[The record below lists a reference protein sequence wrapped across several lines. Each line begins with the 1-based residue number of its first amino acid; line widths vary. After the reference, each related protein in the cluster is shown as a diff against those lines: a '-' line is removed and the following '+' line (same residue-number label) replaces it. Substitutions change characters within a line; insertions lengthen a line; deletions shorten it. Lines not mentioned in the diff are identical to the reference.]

1 MLVMPW
7 IAGPTLLAVALF
19 AAACAPAAPTPC
31 STNGVSPGGEDESA
45 LMTPGGDC
53 IGCHS
58 RGEGPRFE
66 VAGTVMAA
74 SDDATDCSGVSGVTV
89 RLTGADGNVIALTTN
104 EVGNFFRE
112 AGASPSLVP
121 PFSVVVER
129 AGKQRPMVRPQST
142 GNCMTCHTAHG
153 ANGAP
158 GRILAP

>member
-1 MLVMPW
+1 MSPIVLALV
-7 IAGPTLLAVALF
+7 GLG
-19 AAACAPAAPTPC
+19 AACAPAAPTPC
-31 STNGVSPGGEDESA
+31 STNGVSAGGEDESA

-66 VAGTVMAA
+66 VAGTVMGA
-74 SDDATDCSGVSGVTV
+74 SDDAIDCSGVAGVTV
-89 RLTGADGNVIALTTN
+89 HLTGADGALVDLTTN

-112 AGASPSLVP
+112 SGASPPLVT
-121 PFSVVVER
+121 PFSVAVER
-129 AGKQRPMVRPQST
+129 AGKLRPMVRPQST

-153 ANGAP
+153 AHGAP